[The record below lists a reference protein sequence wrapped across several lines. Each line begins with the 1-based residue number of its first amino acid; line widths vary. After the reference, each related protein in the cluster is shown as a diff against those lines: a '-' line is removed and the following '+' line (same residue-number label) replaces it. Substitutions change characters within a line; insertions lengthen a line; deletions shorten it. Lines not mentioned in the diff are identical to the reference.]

1 MAALSV
7 MSIGGAQ
14 AVLPEA
20 QRLVVDQY
28 GWMSAPAFTQAFA
41 VAQVAPGPNV
51 LFFPLIGWRLLGLA
65 GLLTATGAILAPAGL
80 LAFALGRLLHRGL
93 SPHWTRR
100 VKAGLAPLAAGLML
114 ASGWLLATA
123 HLHRGLLQDAEKHPQ
138 IWTLGVVAASAIF
151 AYFSKR
157 NPLWAI
163 GLGALA
169 GILVQWAGL
178 V

>member
-1 MAALSV
+1 
-7 MSIGGAQ
+7 
-14 AVLPEA
+14 
-20 QRLVVDQY
+20 
-28 GWMSAPAFTQAFA
+28 
-41 VAQVAPGPNV
+41 
-51 LFFPLIGWRLLGLA
+51 
-65 GLLTATGAILAPAGL
+65 
-80 LAFALGRLLHRGL
+80 
-93 SPHWTRR
+93 
-100 VKAGLAPLAAGLML
+100 ML

-123 HLHRGLLQDAEKHPQ
+123 HLHRGLPQDAQIHPQ
-138 IWTLGVVAASAIF
+138 IWTLGVVAAAAIF